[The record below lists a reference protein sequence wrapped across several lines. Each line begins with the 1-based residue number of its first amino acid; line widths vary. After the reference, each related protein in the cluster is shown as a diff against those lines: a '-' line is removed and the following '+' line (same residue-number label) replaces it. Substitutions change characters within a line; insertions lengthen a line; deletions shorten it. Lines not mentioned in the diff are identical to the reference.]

1 LRDGLNLVGKEFVAT
16 HGIEGGRGVL
26 VLSEFAG
33 AAAEMKGAV
42 LTNPHDPA
50 DLSAALGQALA
61 KDPDEAEGR
70 LRQLY
75 GIVEN
80 FDVEHWGADFLA
92 AVRGPEPHQKASTP
106 AAVNA
111 AA

>member
-1 LRDGLNLVGKEFVAT
+1 M
-16 HGIEGGRGVL
+16 
-26 VLSEFAG
+26 LSEFAG

-50 DLSAALGQALA
+50 DLTAALGQALA
-61 KDPDEAEGR
+61 MDSDEAEGR

-80 FDVEHWGADFLA
+80 YDVDRWGKDFLA
-92 AVRGPEPHQKASTP
+92 AVRGPDGHQKASTR
-106 AAVNA
+106 AAVATAMAKAAGRNQAGEADA